1 VTRALGLKANFKR
14 RNTELGQLGRIKMKI
29 FGRFCRANLNY
40 TGTSSAVIAAGLIL
54 TSPAMA
60 EDTLNTEIVVTARKV
75 SENLQDVPVSISAL
89 TSDAIT
95 NAGIDTASDI
105 SKLAPNFQSI
115 PQGAFGTSFPSLV
128 IRGQTAGGLTLNADQ
143 AVGVYVNGA
152 PIPRSPGLFNNLFDV
167 ERIEVLK
174 GPQGTL
180 YGKNT
185 TGGAVNVITKA
196 PKFNEFS
203 GYVSATVGNYNR
215 HDIEGVV
222 NIPLVDDQLA
232 VRIGAILTNRDGFG
246 RGAVTGRELSDDNEF
261 AVRGSV
267 LFEPSETV
275 TIQING
281 NYHETDEKG
290 SINRSLVTVLGG
302 LVSQESLDPDIY
314 VGNEFGT
321 VPQTDRFDEWS
332 LNMKA
337 TVDLGEVTA
346 ESITSYREFGI
357 FYEYRRIP
365 LTGNLITQDAD
376 MFSQELR
383 FSGSAMSDR
392 LQWQAGAFY
401 STESGED
408 ADFLPQLGQFE
419 LTSAKNSGWAVFTQ
433 SSFAINDKFN
443 LTLGIR
449 YTDEHREVSD
459 LEVGA
464 PILFAEADF
473 SAWSWLASLDYS
485 VTDDVLLYASAS
497 KGFKSGGL
505 DVGDLSNVIE
515 PEFVKNYEVGFKGD
529 LFDDAWRLNA
539 SLFYSDYSNI
549 QRLTFDPTAAIPTTV
564 IRNIAEATI
573 WGFEVESTM
582 RPVEGLTLSQTVGL
596 TKPKYDEYLDLDP
609 FGNVVDLSD
618 DPFPGPRWQVS
629 VSGRYEFDASDN
641 ARVGIQANYFWISE
655 DDQGTPA
662 LLASLTPE
670 QARLEAYGTLNAQID
685 IDIESGVNLAV
696 FGTNLTDKEYFSAA
710 FITPLGPLGTVSDR
724 ITGNPRTWGVRLTK
738 RF

>member
-1 VTRALGLKANFKR
+1 MKIVNGGRRAAYLFAGIASATVASSLMSASPAKAQT
-14 RNTELGQLGRIKMKI
+14 NTE
-29 FGRFCRANLNY
+29 
-40 TGTSSAVIAAGLIL
+40 
-54 TSPAMA
+54 A
-60 EDTLNTEIVVTARKV
+60 ETKTTNEIVVTARKV
-75 SENLQDVPVSISAL
+75 SENLQDVPISISAL
-89 TSDAIT
+89 TNEAIT
-95 NAGIDTASDI
+95 NAGIETASDI

-115 PQGAFGTSFPSLV
+115 PQGAFGSSFPSLV

-196 PKFNEFS
+196 PEFNDFS
-203 GYVSATVGNYNR
+203 GYVSATVGNFHR

-222 NIPLVDDQLA
+222 NIPVVDDQLA
-232 VRIGAILTNRDGFG
+232 FRIGAILTNRDGFG
-246 RGAVTGRELSDDNEF
+246 RGSVTGRELANDNEF
-261 AVRGSV
+261 AVRGSI

-281 NYHETDEKG
+281 NYHETDENG

-321 VPQTDRFDEWS
+321 VPQTEQFDEWS

-337 TVDLGEVTA
+337 TVDLGGVTA

-376 MFSQELR
+376 FFSQELR
-383 FSGSAMSDR
+383 LSGNAISDR
-392 LQWQAGAFY
+392 LQWQVGAFY

-419 LTSAKNSGWAVFTQ
+419 LTSAKNSGWAIFTQ
-433 SSFAINDKFN
+433 NTFAINEQLN
-443 LTLGIR
+443 LTLGLR
-449 YTDEHREVSD
+449 YTDEHREVRD
-459 LEVGA
+459 LELGA

-473 SAWSWLASLDYS
+473 SGWSWLASLDYA
-485 VTDDVLLYASAS
+485 VTDDVLIYASAS

-549 QRLTFDPTAAIPTTV
+549 QRLGFDPTAVVPTTV

-573 WGFEVESTM
+573 WGFELESIL

-609 FGNVVDLSD
+609 FGNVVDLSG

-629 VSGRYEFDASDN
+629 VSARYEFDVGETS
-641 ARVGIQANYFWISE
+641 RVGIQANYFWISE
-655 DDQGTPA
+655 DDQGTPT

-685 IDIESGVNLAV
+685 IDIDSGVNLAV
-696 FGTNLTDKEYFSAA
+696 FATNLTDKEYFSAA